1 MGTPTSP
8 DVSMPLQLSR
18 KKRQIMTADASMIA
32 RLSFNQIDEEARR
45 LLRENKEFLSRELP
59 GVLDVFYTHLAKFP
73 ETAAFFK
80 TRDLMTGAKNA
91 QLRHWQTI
99 LDGNFD
105 GVYEASIKRIGET
118 HHRIG
123 LDPRWYIG
131 GYNALVNGLLEAIM
145 LRMPQARA
153 SQGALDW
160 KAKAAPVQDKRF
172 ALQSAVIKAA
182 MLDMDLAIA
191 VYLEAGRRELSTL
204 AGAVVSMAT
213 SVAHTANELEGAAES
228 VASSARSA
236 TDQTS
241 AVATA
246 AEQASANVRTVA
258 AAADQLS
265 ASVKEISRQVA
276 GSTEIAGRAVM
287 TADETSEKVRA
298 LSQAS
303 QKIGDVVELISN
315 IARQTNLLAL
325 NATIEAA
332 RAGEAGKG
340 FAVVAQEVK
349 SLANQTAKATAEIGA
364 QINAIQ
370 GSTAD
375 AVGSIGNIGSIIK
388 SMDQIATTIASAV
401 EEQGAAT
408 TEIARNVQEAAQGTS
423 DVASN
428 AIGLSTS
435 AASTG
440 SAASQMLAAAKRLG
454 SQAAELRKTAES
466 VMGSSR
472 AA

>member
-1 MGTPTSP
+1 
-8 DVSMPLQLSR
+8 
-18 KKRQIMTADASMIA
+18 MTTNASISA
-32 RLSFNQIDEEARR
+32 RLSFNQIDEETRK
-45 LLRENKEFLSRELP
+45 LLREYKDFIVGELP
-59 GVLDVFYTHLAKFP
+59 AILDGFYDHVVKYP

-80 TRDLMTGAKNA
+80 TREMMAGAKSA

-99 LDGNFD
+99 LDANFD
-105 GVYEASIKRIGET
+105 GAYEASIKRIGDT

-131 GYNALVNGLLEAIM
+131 GYNALLAGLVQAIA
-145 LRMPQARA
+145 LRLPARPGSA
-153 SQGALDW
+153 GLGKGAAVDR
-160 KAKAAPVQDKRF
+160 KT
-172 ALQSAVIKAA
+172 ALQSAVLKVA
-182 MLDMDLAIA
+182 MLDMDLAIS
-191 VYLEAGRRELSTL
+191 VYLEAGRRELNKL
-204 AGAVVSMAT
+204 AGTVVSMAG
-213 SVAHTANELEGAAES
+213 SVAHTAVELERAAES
-228 VASSARSA
+228 VAGSARSA
-236 TDQTS
+236 TDQTA
-241 AVATA
+241 AVAAA

-258 AAADQLS
+258 SAADELS

-276 GSTEIAGRAVM
+276 GSTEIAGRAVT
-287 TADETSEKVRA
+287 TADEASGKVRN

-364 QINAIQ
+364 QIMAIQ

-375 AVGSIGNIGSIIK
+375 AVGSIGSIGDIIK
-388 SMDQIATTIASAV
+388 SIDQIANTIASAV

-408 TEIARNVQEAAQGTS
+408 VEIARNVQEAARGTA

-428 AIGLSTS
+428 AVGLSNS

-440 SAASQMLAAAKRLG
+440 SAAGQMLAAAKRLG
-454 SQAAELRKTAES
+454 TQAEELRKTAEG
-466 VMGSSR
+466 VMSER

>member
-1 MGTPTSP
+1 MNSNAA
-8 DVSMPLQLSR
+8 M
-18 KKRQIMTADASMIA
+18 AA
-32 RLSFNQIDEEARR
+32 RLSFNQIDEEARQ
-45 LLRENKEFLSRELP
+45 LLREYKSFLVAELP
-59 GVLDVFYTHLAKFP
+59 GVLERFYEHVVKYP

-80 TRDLMTGAKNA
+80 NRDMMVGAKNA

-105 GVYEASIKRIGET
+105 AVYEASIKRIGET

-131 GYNALVNGLLEAIM
+131 GYNALVNGLLQAIA
-145 LRMPQARA
+145 LRLPQ
-153 SQGALDW
+153 SQSGQNGVAW
-160 KAKAAPVQDKRF
+160 KGKSAPAPDRRLV
-172 ALQSAVIKAA
+172 LQSAVLKAA
-182 MLDMDLAIA
+182 MLDMDLAIS
-191 VYLEAGRRELSTL
+191 VYLDAGRRELAGL
-204 AGAVVSMAT
+204 AGAVVSMAG
-213 SVAHTANELEGAAES
+213 SVAHTANELERAADS
-228 VASSARSA
+228 VANSARNA

-241 AVATA
+241 AVAAA

-258 AAADQLS
+258 SAADELS

-276 GSTEIAGRAVM
+276 GSTEIAGRAVS
-287 TADETSEKVRA
+287 TADETSEKVRN
-298 LSQAS
+298 LSLAS

-370 GSTAD
+370 GSTAE
-375 AVGSIGNIGSIIK
+375 AVGSIGNIGGIIK
-388 SMDQIATTIASAV
+388 TMDQIATTIAAAV

-408 TEIARNVQEAAQGTS
+408 IEIARNVQEAARGTS

-428 AIGLSTS
+428 AVELSGS
-435 AASTG
+435 AATTG
-440 SAASQMLAAAKRLG
+440 SAAAQMLAAARKLG
-454 SQAAELRKTAES
+454 SQAEELKKTAEG
-466 VMGSSR
+466 VMGSSK

>member
-1 MGTPTSP
+1 MNANTT
-8 DVSMPLQLSR
+8 M
-18 KKRQIMTADASMIA
+18 AA
-32 RLSFNQIDEEARR
+32 RLSFNQIDEDTQR
-45 LLRENKEFLSRELP
+45 LLREYKSFLVGELP
-59 GVLDVFYTHLAKFP
+59 AVLDRFYEHVVKYP

-80 TRDLMTGAKNA
+80 NREMMMGAKSA

-105 GVYEASIKRIGET
+105 GVYEASIRRIGET

-131 GYNALVNGLLEAIM
+131 GYNALITGLMQAIA
-145 LRMPQARA
+145 LRMPQGQLALA
-153 SQGALDW
+153 GAGW
-160 KAKAAPVQDKRF
+160 RGKVAPAADRRLE
-172 ALQSAVIKAA
+172 LQSAVLKAA
-182 MLDMDLAIA
+182 MLDMDLAIG
-191 VYLEAGRRELSTL
+191 VYLDAGRRELAGL
-204 AGAVVSMAT
+204 AEKVVSMAA
-213 SVAHTANELEGAAES
+213 SVAGTANELESAAAS
-228 VASSARSA
+228 VATAARGAS
-236 TDQTS
+236 DQTS

-246 AEQASANVRTVA
+246 AEQASSNVRTVA
-258 AAADQLS
+258 SAADELS

-276 GSTEIAGRAVM
+276 GSTEIAGRAVS
-287 TADETSEKVRA
+287 TAGETSERVRN

-375 AVGSIGNIGSIIK
+375 AVGSIGMIGDIIK
-388 SMDQIATTIASAV
+388 TMDQIATTIAAAV

-408 TEIARNVQEAAQGTS
+408 VEIARNVQEAARGTS
-423 DVASN
+423 EVASN
-428 AIGLSTS
+428 AVGLATS
-435 AASTG
+435 AEMTG
-440 SAASQMLAAAKRLG
+440 SAAAQMLASAKKLG
-454 SQAAELRKTAES
+454 SQAEELRRTAED
-466 VMGSSR
+466 VMANSK

>member
-1 MGTPTSP
+1 MSANTLMS
-8 DVSMPLQLSR
+8 
-18 KKRQIMTADASMIA
+18 A
-32 RLSFNQIDEEARR
+32 RLSFNQIDDDARR
-45 LLRENKEFLSRELP
+45 LLRDYKDFLSGELP
-59 GVLDVFYTHLAKFP
+59 GILDSFYEHIAKYP

-80 TRDLMTGAKNA
+80 TRDMMSGAKSA
-91 QLRHWQTI
+91 QIRHWQTI
-99 LDGNFD
+99 LDANFD
-105 GVYEASIKRIGET
+105 GTYEASIQRIGET

-131 GYNALVNGLLEAIM
+131 GYNALITGLLQAIA
-145 LRMPQARA
+145 LRLPARPGQETA
-153 SQGALDW
+153 GW
-160 KAKAAPVQDKRF
+160 KGKGPLPDRKT
-172 ALQSAVIKAA
+172 ALQSAVLKVA

-191 VYLEAGRRELSTL
+191 VYLEAGRRELDKL
-204 AGAVVSMAT
+204 AGSVVSMAAA
-213 SVAHTANELEGAAES
+213 VAHTAVELEGAADT
-228 VASSARSA
+228 VAVTARSA
-236 TDQTS
+236 TDQTA
-241 AVATA
+241 AVAAA
-246 AEQASANVRTVA
+246 AEQASSNVRTVA

-276 GSTEIAGRAVM
+276 GSTEIAGRAVS
-287 TADETSEKVRA
+287 TANQASGKVRN
-298 LSQAS
+298 LSEAS
-303 QKIGDVVELISN
+303 QRIGDVVELISN

-370 GSTAD
+370 GSTSD
-375 AVGSIGNIGSIIK
+375 AVGSIGSIGDIIK
-388 SMDQIATTIASAV
+388 SIDQIANTIAAAV

-408 TEIARNVQEAAQGTS
+408 VEIARNVQEAARGTA

-428 AIGLSTS
+428 AVELSNS
-435 AASTG
+435 AVSTG
-440 SAASQMLAAAKRLG
+440 TAAAQMLAAAKKLG
-454 SQAAELRKTAES
+454 AQAEELRKTAET
-466 VMGSSR
+466 VMSKK

>member
-1 MGTPTSP
+1 
-8 DVSMPLQLSR
+8 
-18 KKRQIMTADASMIA
+18 MTTNASMSA
-32 RLSFNQIDEEARR
+32 RLSFNQIDDETRR
-45 LLRENKEFLSRELP
+45 LLRENKDFIVSEMP
-59 GVLDVFYTHLAKFP
+59 GVLDGFYAHVVKYP
-73 ETAAFFK
+73 ETAAFFSS
-80 TRDLMTGAKNA
+80 REMMTGAKNA
-91 QLRHWQTI
+91 QIRHWQTI
-99 LDGNFD
+99 LDADFD
-105 GVYEASIKRIGET
+105 ATYEASIKRIGDT

-131 GYNALVNGLLEAIM
+131 GYNALLNGLLQAIA
-145 LRMPQARA
+145 LRLPARPA
-153 SQGALDW
+153 GTGMG
-160 KAKAAPVQDKRF
+160 KAPAVDRKT
-172 ALQSAVIKAA
+172 ALQSAVLKVA
-182 MLDMDLAIA
+182 MLDMDLAIS
-191 VYLEAGRRELSTL
+191 VYLEAGRRELDKL
-204 AGAVVSMAT
+204 AGTVVSMAG
-213 SVAHTANELEGAAES
+213 SVAHTAVELEKAAES
-228 VASSARSA
+228 VAGSARSA
-236 TDQTS
+236 TDQTA
-241 AVATA
+241 AVAAA
-246 AEQASANVRTVA
+246 AEEASANVRTVA
-258 AAADQLS
+258 SAADELS

-287 TADETSEKVRA
+287 TADEASGKVRN

-375 AVGSIGNIGSIIK
+375 AVGSIGSIGDIIK
-388 SMDQIATTIASAV
+388 SIDHIANTIASAV

-408 TEIARNVQEAAQGTS
+408 VEIARNVQEAARGTS
-423 DVASN
+423 EVASN
-428 AIGLSTS
+428 AIGLSNS

-440 SAASQMLAAAKRLG
+440 SAAAQMLAAAKKLG
-454 SQAAELRKTAES
+454 TQAEELRKTAVG
-466 VMGSSR
+466 VMSSK

>member
-1 MGTPTSP
+1 MNSNAA
-8 DVSMPLQLSR
+8 M
-18 KKRQIMTADASMIA
+18 AA

-45 LLRENKEFLSRELP
+45 LLREYKSFLVAELP
-59 GVLDVFYTHLAKFP
+59 GVLERFYEHVVKYP
-73 ETAAFFK
+73 ETSAYFK
-80 TRDLMTGAKNA
+80 NRDMMVGAKNA

-105 GVYEASIKRIGET
+105 AVYEASIKRIGET

-131 GYNALVNGLLEAIM
+131 GYNALVNGLLQAIA
-145 LRMPQARA
+145 LRLPQSA
-153 SQGALDW
+153 SGQNGAAWKGKSALAPDRRLD
-160 KAKAAPVQDKRF
+160 
-172 ALQSAVIKAA
+172 LQSAVLKAA
-182 MLDMDLAIA
+182 MLDMDLAMS
-191 VYLEAGRRELSTL
+191 VYLDAGRRELAGL
-204 AGAVVSMAT
+204 AGAVVSMAG
-213 SVAHTANELEGAAES
+213 SVAHTANELERAADS
-228 VASSARSA
+228 VANSARNA

-241 AVATA
+241 AVAAA

-258 AAADQLS
+258 SAADELS

-276 GSTEIAGRAVM
+276 GSTEIAGRAVS
-287 TADETSEKVRA
+287 TADETSEKVRN
-298 LSQAS
+298 LSLAS

-370 GSTAD
+370 GSTAE
-375 AVGSIGNIGSIIK
+375 AVGSIGNIGGIIK
-388 SMDQIATTIASAV
+388 TMDQIATTIAAAV

-408 TEIARNVQEAAQGTS
+408 VEIARNVQEAARGTS

-428 AIGLSTS
+428 AVELSGS
-435 AASTG
+435 AATTG
-440 SAASQMLAAAKRLG
+440 SAAAQMLAAARKLG
-454 SQAAELRKTAES
+454 SQAEELKKTAEG
-466 VMGSSR
+466 VMGNSK

>member
-1 MGTPTSP
+1 MTSNT
-8 DVSMPLQLSR
+8 S
-18 KKRQIMTADASMIA
+18 MTARLAFNKIDDAT
-32 RLSFNQIDEEARR
+32 RQ
-45 LLRENKEFLSRELP
+45 LLRDHKEFLVGELP
-59 GVLDVFYTHLAKFP
+59 GVLDGFYEHVVRFP
-73 ETAAFFK
+73 ETAAFFRN
-80 TRDLMTGAKNA
+80 RDHMAGARNA
-91 QLRHWQTI
+91 QIRHWQTI

-105 GVYEASIKRIGET
+105 SIYEASIQRIGET

-131 GYNALVNGLLEAIM
+131 GYNALVNGLIQAIA
-145 LRMPQARA
+145 LRMPQDKARA
-153 SQGALDW
+153 AQGKDRRLD
-160 KAKAAPVQDKRF
+160 
-172 ALQSAVIKAA
+172 LQSAVLKAA
-182 MLDMDLAIA
+182 MLDMDLAIS
-191 VYLEAGRRELSTL
+191 VYLEAGRRELSKL
-204 AGAVVSMAT
+204 AGAVVTMAG
-213 SVAHTANELEGAAES
+213 SVAKTASELEGAAES
-228 VASSARSA
+228 VAGAARASS
-236 TDQTS
+236 DQTA

-246 AEQASANVRTVA
+246 AEEASANVSTVA
-258 AAADQLS
+258 SAADELS

-276 GSTEIAGRAVM
+276 GSTEIAGRAVV
-287 TADETSEKVRA
+287 TADATSDKVRN

-370 GSTAD
+370 VSTTD
-375 AVGSIGNIGSIIK
+375 AVGSIRTIADIIK
-388 SMDQIATTIASAV
+388 SMDQIATTIATTIAAAV

-408 TEIARNVQEAAQGTS
+408 VEIARNVQEAAQGTH
-423 DVASN
+423 DVAAN
-428 AIGLSTS
+428 TVKLSGT
-435 AASTG
+435 AASIGT
-440 SAASQMLAAAKRLG
+440 AAAQVLAAAKNLG
-454 SQAAELRKTAES
+454 MQAGDLRKTAEG
-466 VMGSSR
+466 VMSNSR

>member
-1 MGTPTSP
+1 MASNTSM
-8 DVSMPLQLSR
+8 S
-18 KKRQIMTADASMIA
+18 A
-32 RLSFNQIDEEARR
+32 RLSFNQIDDEVRR
-45 LLRENKEFLSRELP
+45 LLREHKDFLVGELS
-59 GVLDVFYTHLAKFP
+59 GVLDGFYEHVVKYP

-80 TRDLMTGAKNA
+80 NREMMMGAKGA
-91 QLRHWQTI
+91 QVRHWQTI

-105 GVYEASIKRIGET
+105 GTYEASIMRIGET

-131 GYNALVNGLLEAIM
+131 GYNALLTGLLQVIAQK
-145 LRMPQARA
+145 MPPPKAGAA
-153 SQGALDW
+153 SGDW
-160 KAKAAPVQDKRF
+160 KGKGQPLDRKT
-172 ALQSAVIKAA
+172 ALQSAVLKVA
-182 MLDMDLAIA
+182 MLDMDLAIS
-191 VYLEAGRRELSTL
+191 VYLDAGRRDLDKL
-204 AGAVVSMAT
+204 AGSVVSMAGAVAQT
-213 SVAHTANELEGAAES
+213 ATELEKAADSVAFSARTASDQTQAVAAAAE
-228 VASSARSA
+228 
-236 TDQTS
+236 
-241 AVATA
+241 
-246 AEQASANVRTVA
+246 EASANVRTVA
-258 AAADQLS
+258 SAADELS
-265 ASVKEISRQVA
+265 ASVKEIARQVA
-276 GSTEIAGRAVM
+276 GSTEIAGRAVA
-287 TADETSEKVRA
+287 TADEASGKVRN

-375 AVGSIGNIGSIIK
+375 AVGSIGNIGGIIK
-388 SMDQIATTIASAV
+388 SIDQIANTIASAV

-408 TEIARNVQEAAQGTS
+408 NEIARNVQEAARGTS
-423 DVASN
+423 EVASN
-428 AIGLSTS
+428 AIGLSNS
-435 AASTG
+435 ATSTG
-440 SAASQMLAAAKRLG
+440 TAAAQMLAAAKKLG
-454 SQAAELRKTAES
+454 GQAEELKKTAES
-466 VMGSSR
+466 VMSGK